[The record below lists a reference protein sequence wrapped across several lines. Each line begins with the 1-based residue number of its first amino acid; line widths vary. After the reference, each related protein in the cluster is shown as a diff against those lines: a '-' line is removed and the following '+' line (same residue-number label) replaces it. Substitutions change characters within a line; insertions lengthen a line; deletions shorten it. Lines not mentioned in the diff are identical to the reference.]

1 MENLWNRK
9 DMEKELCFT
18 QMEEYIKD
26 NGKIILSMAK
36 DMKNSIMV
44 LSMMDLIKKVSLK
57 DMADIH
63 GIMVNLMKGNGL
75 ME

>member
-1 MENLWNRK
+1 
-9 DMEKELCFT
+9 MEKVLCFT